1 MTDSLIACRNNK
13 EYRKRVRATRITI
26 TMADNST
33 HYKPYKSCKEVSD
46 LCPVELTTLGYY
58 PNVGI
63 NIFFAIGF
71 GIALIAVLTTGI
83 WKKTWSYMGF
93 IAAGSVLELAGR

>member
-1 MTDSLIACRNNK
+1 MICF
-13 EYRKRVRATRITI
+13 VRGGTAQLNSSVE
-26 TMADNST
+26 MSGNST
-33 HYKPYKSCKEVSD
+33 NGTHHRPYKTCKEVSD

-63 NIFFAIGF
+63 NVFFAIGF
-71 GIALIAVLTTGI
+71 GIALIAVLVTGI

-93 IAAGSVLELAGR
+93 IAAGCILELAGT